1 MESLFYI
8 YIASLLVGGTV
19 VVLSALGGLGG
30 ADLDVG
36 GDLDV
41 DADVGAEVELGT
53 DAGDAGHGIS
63 FLSIL
68 KIRRLF
74 FFAFFFGL
82 TGLLVG
88 LGAEPIETLYT
99 AIGMG
104 VLCAWLGDWIISK
117 MTQSSA
123 SGSLEPEDYIG
134 LEAQVT
140 VPIAGGQRGKISGI
154 IKGHTVELL
163 AQASQEDQELTPGA
177 KVLVL
182 SLEDGVAVVD
192 RQQ

>member
-19 VVLSALGGLGG
+19 VVLSALGGLGD
-30 ADLDVG
+30 ADLDIG
-36 GDLDV
+36 GDLDI
-41 DADVGAEVELGT
+41 DADVGAEVELGADT
-53 DAGDAGHGIS
+53 GDVGHGIS

-88 LGAEPIETLYT
+88 LGAEPVETLYT
-99 AIGMG
+99 AVGMG

-117 MTQSSA
+117 MTHSSA

-140 VPIAGGQRGKISGI
+140 VPIASGQRGKISGI